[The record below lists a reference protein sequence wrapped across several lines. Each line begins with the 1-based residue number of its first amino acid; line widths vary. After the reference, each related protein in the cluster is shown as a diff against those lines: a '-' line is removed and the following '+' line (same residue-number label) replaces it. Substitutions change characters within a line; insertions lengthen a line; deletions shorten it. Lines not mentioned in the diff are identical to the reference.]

1 MPKRQYLVKLSAE
14 GREYLGKLISSGEG
28 RARKLTRARILLK
41 ADAGYRDKAIS
52 EALDVGLA
60 TVQRVRKRFAQ
71 EGLEAAI
78 NRRPPNR
85 RYERILDGRAE
96 AHLIALVCSA
106 PPEGH
111 ARWSLRLLAERLVTL
126 DELDIESISY
136 ETVRRTLKKTN
147 LSLGSDSSG

>member
-1 MPKRQYLVKLSAE
+1 MPKTLYSVELSAE
-14 GREYLGKLISSGEG
+14 EREYLSRLISCGEDKV
-28 RARKLTRARILLK
+28 RKVTRARILLK
-41 ADAGYRDKAIS
+41 ADAGCKDKMIS

-60 TVQRVRKRFAQ
+60 TIHRVRKRFAQ

-85 RYERILDGRAE
+85 RYERLLDGRAE

-111 ARWSLRLLAERLVTL
+111 ARWSLRLLAERLVAL
-126 DELDIESISY
+126 DEVGVASVSY